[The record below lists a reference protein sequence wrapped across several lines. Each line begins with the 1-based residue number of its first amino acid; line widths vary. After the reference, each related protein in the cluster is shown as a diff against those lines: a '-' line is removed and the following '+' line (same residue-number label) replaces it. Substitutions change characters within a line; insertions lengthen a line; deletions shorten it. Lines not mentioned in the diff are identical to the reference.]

1 MGDLRGGEPSL
12 LHGAGGRLCA
22 QRCGQDTV
30 DACVRA
36 LHVDPRVR
44 AGPAQ
49 AGVDLPFSHRVAD
62 RGDIRQCLVVDGEVC
77 GFAGGVELVLTG
89 AVDEDDGVVGR
100 DDVGVA

>member
-1 MGDLRGGEPSL
+1 MAGQPADLALADARRMLEARFPGEADTSTGLVSDRTDDHLLGQWDVLQLGDLRGGEPSL

-44 AGPAQ
+44 AGPA
-49 AGVDLPFSHRVAD
+49 
-62 RGDIRQCLVVDGEVC
+62 
-77 GFAGGVELVLTG
+77 
-89 AVDEDDGVVGR
+89 
-100 DDVGVA
+100 